1 MLKKK
6 AIECECIY
14 VIIIIIIYE
23 GREGLR
29 FHFHVCVWVKWIK
42 SARSVLIQLSTA
54 HIQNCVK
61 N

>member
-14 VIIIIIIYE
+14 VIIIIYE

-29 FHFHVCVWVKWIK
+29 FHFHVRVWVKWIK